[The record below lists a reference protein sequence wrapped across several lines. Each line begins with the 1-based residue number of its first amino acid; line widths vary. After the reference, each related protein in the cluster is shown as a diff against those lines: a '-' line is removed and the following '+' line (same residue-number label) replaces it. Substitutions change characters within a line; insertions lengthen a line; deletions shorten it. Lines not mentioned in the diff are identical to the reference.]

1 MLSDVDA
8 RRLHYQGW
16 VELQGWS
23 LDRPEA
29 TLSALAAVLGKPS
42 PSRPG
47 GGLLDY
53 LQPTTHSIARA
64 ASLSRQHGTGA
75 FPLHTDTAHWP
86 VPARYLVLCCLN
98 PGGGDRGT
106 LLLPISGLELSDQDI
121 AVLNSGV
128 FLVRNARQSWFSSVL
143 MSRRPFVRYDRGCM
157 SPATASGAESARL
170 MEKSIANS
178 SPVRIGWEEGT
189 ILIVDNWRVLHGRE
203 AADGDS
209 GRMLLRMLVLSTN
222 NGRSDDR
229 F

>member
-8 RRLHYQGW
+8 RRLHDQGW
-16 VELQGWS
+16 VELRGRS

-29 TLSALAAVLGKPS
+29 ILSALAAVLGEPN

-53 LQPTTHSIARA
+53 LRPTTRSMARA

-86 VPARYLVLCCLN
+86 VPARYLVLCCLD
-98 PGGGDRGT
+98 PGGSDRGT
-106 LLLPISGLELSDQDI
+106 LLLPISDLELSDQDR

-128 FLVRNARQSWFSSVL
+128 FLVRNARHSWFSSVL
-143 MSRRPFVRYDRGCM
+143 MTGRPFVRYDTGCM
-157 SPATASGAESARL
+157 SPATASGAEAERL
-170 MEKSIANS
+170 MEKRLADGRHH
-178 SPVRIGWEEGT
+178 RIWWEAGT
-189 ILIVDNWRVLHGRE
+189 ILVVDNWRVLHGRE
-203 AADGDS
+203 AADGDTD
-209 GRMLLRMLVLSTN
+209 RVLLRTLVRSTST
-222 NGRSDDR
+222 GRLDVR